1 MDRQWFA
8 GKLAARNRGR
18 PIRVGQ
24 PAGQESLPGSAHME
38 ALIPIIMFL
47 SIAAVMIL
55 RPLTK
60 KLGLV
65 IEQVARD
72 RQGNRAD
79 QVEVEKLRAE
89 IEHLGR
95 RLQLVEER
103 ADFTER
109 LVGVSRRVQN
119 AQDSVAVP
127 RPPQVPWDDRPHSYL
142 R

>member
-1 MDRQWFA
+1 
-8 GKLAARNRGR
+8 
-18 PIRVGQ
+18 
-24 PAGQESLPGSAHME
+24 ME

-127 RPPQVPWDDRPHSYL
+127 RPPQVPWDDRPQSYL

>member
-1 MDRQWFA
+1 
-8 GKLAARNRGR
+8 
-18 PIRVGQ
+18 
-24 PAGQESLPGSAHME
+24 ME

-47 SIAAVMIL
+47 CIAAVMIL

-60 KLGLV
+60 RLGLV

-109 LVGVSRRVQN
+109 LVGVSRRMQG
-119 AQDSVAVP
+119 AQDSIGIP
-127 RPPQVPWDDRPHSYL
+127 RPEPAPWDDRPQSYL